1 MKPSC
6 RSGTRLYEIWRGM
19 KKRCEVKTSKDYI
32 DYGGRGIK
40 ICDDWSRSFTAFMDW
55 AWDNGYSVDR
65 SLDRIDVEK
74 GYCPEN
80 CRWASAVEQIT
91 NTRETCKVYTS
102 IRLRKDRMDVLLS
115 MLPADAVV
123 TLTFRRECLARKMH
137 DYLEKH
143 QDRDTA
149 IPACDRVDLV
159 RSGHQKIRKT
169 TKNFTD

>member
-19 KKRCEVKTSKDYI
+19 KKRCEVASSKDYI

-40 ICDDWSRSFTAFMDW
+40 ICDEWSRSFTAFMDW

-74 GYCPEN
+74 GYYPEN

-91 NTRETCKVYTS
+91 NTRETCKIYTS
-102 IRLRKDRMDVLLS
+102 MRARCQKQRLNF
-115 MLPADAVV
+115 DAG
-123 TLTFRRECLARKMH
+123 LNENRGFFPFRL
-137 DYLEKH
+137 
-143 QDRDTA
+143 
-149 IPACDRVDLV
+149 
-159 RSGHQKIRKT
+159 
-169 TKNFTD
+169 NFAHTGILRHGQAFNAV